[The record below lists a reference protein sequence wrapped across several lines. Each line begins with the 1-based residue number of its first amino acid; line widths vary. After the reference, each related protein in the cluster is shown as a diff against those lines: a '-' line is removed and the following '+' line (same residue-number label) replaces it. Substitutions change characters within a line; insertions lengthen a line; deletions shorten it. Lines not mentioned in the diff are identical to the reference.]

1 MESKNTCRKCKHFV
15 VDDKVNGVGHCSKNN
30 VVMFSTRNACK
41 DYDDNID
48 NIKERAIRIH
58 DDAIDA
64 LRYYMNKPGNLKIL
78 PSTPSSDII
87 SNRRMDPMDN
97 KGDSVPYIAFESA
110 LARMDRHNRWLII
123 VIIVFVILFFISNA
137 IWIYEWKSY
146 FDDYTI
152 EIEMDDD
159 VNDD

>member
-1 MESKNTCRKCKHFV
+1 
-15 VDDKVNGVGHCSKNN
+15 
-30 VVMFSTRNACK
+30 
-41 DYDDNID
+41 
-48 NIKERAIRIH
+48 
-58 DDAIDA
+58 
-64 LRYYMNKPGNLKIL
+64 
-78 PSTPSSDII
+78 
-87 SNRRMDPMDN
+87 MDN

-110 LARMDRHNRWLII
+110 LARMDRHIRWLII